1 MSHPRIAVA
10 SLGGT
15 ITMTSTRSDGAGV
28 RPTLTAYDLLAAVPG
43 LADIAELTPA
53 TLITAPGASL
63 TFTDVLA
70 GLEWAREQV
79 RHGAVGAVLI
89 QGTDTIE
96 ETAYLLDLYWDSPAP
111 LVVTGAMRA
120 PQSAG
125 ADGPANLLAAVQ
137 VASADASRD
146 RGVLV
151 VLNDTVHAAERVRK
165 TQASGPDAF
174 ASASFGPLGYL
185 DERQVL
191 YGSAPGSRRALVR
204 PTPFAMPAVALIEA
218 VLGDSGEMLRA
229 VGAAS
234 FDGVVLAGFGVGH
247 VPSSTVETIEALA
260 HTMPVVLASRT
271 GSRGTHRASYG
282 FSGSESDLIAR
293 GVIPSGWLDA
303 RKARILLACLLAA
316 RTPKAEIRAEFD
328 DRARPA

>member
-1 MSHPRIAVA
+1 MSTPRIAIA

-15 ITMTSTRSDGAGV
+15 ITMTSARGDGAGV
-28 RPTLTAYDLLAAVPG
+28 RPTLTADDLLASTPG

-53 TLITAPGASL
+53 TLNTAPGASL
-63 TFTDVLA
+63 TFVDVLG

-111 LVVTGAMRA
+111 LIVTGAMRA

-137 VASADASRD
+137 VACADASRG

-151 VLNDTVHAAERVRK
+151 VLNDTVHAAARVRK
-165 TQASGPDAF
+165 SQASGPDAF
-174 ASASFGPLGYL
+174 TSPAFGPLGYV
-185 DERQVL
+185 DEKRVL
-191 YGSAPGSRRALVR
+191 FGSVPGTRRALTR
-204 PTPFAMPAVALIEA
+204 PTPFDMPTVALLEA
-218 VLGDSGEMLRA
+218 VLDDRGEMIHA
-229 VGAAS
+229 VAAAS
-234 FDGVVLAGFGVGH
+234 FDGLVLAGFGVGH
-247 VPSSTVETIEALA
+247 MPASTVEIVEATA
-260 HTMPVVLASRT
+260 RAMPVVLASRT

-293 GVIPSGWLDA
+293 GVIPSGWLDG
-303 RKARILLACLLAA
+303 RKARILLASLLAA
-316 RTPKAEIRAEFD
+316 GTARSDIRAEFD
-328 DRARPA
+328 YRASPG